1 MGIETN
7 IGATDR
13 SVRLVV
19 GAALALLG
27 LAGFASLVAVG
38 PTVGTLAVLAG
49 VILVGTALIR
59 TCPIYRILGMD
70 TCPAQ

>member
-1 MGIETN
+1 METN

-19 GAALALLG
+19 GGALAVLG
-27 LAGFASLVAVG
+27 LAAVASVVAVG
-38 PTVGTLAVLAG
+38 STVGTLALLAG
-49 VILVGTALIR
+49 VILVGTALLR
-59 TCPIYRILGMD
+59 TCPIYRILGMS